1 MEFSNLCVD
10 LGWFGV
16 AGSLVPPAT
25 CGLDLGKAVL
35 QCVFTGSLV
44 GYALVGLL
52 LVVQLGSWSM
62 WGKTSGVLLAFVQLG
77 HCSYSLGVLGA

>member
-1 MEFSNLCVD
+1 MRQFASVCL
-10 LGWFGV
+10 LGHM
-16 AGSLVPPAT
+16 SPQP
-25 CGLDLGKAVL
+25 
-35 QCVFTGSLV
+35 LV

-77 HCSYSLGVLGA
+77 HSSYSLGVLGHLSPQLLEG